1 MINKR
6 LPVPAVPRKGPKDRY
21 PSKPVFFVG
30 DFKPRKLISDSFGF
44 QCLFDFPGVLGLRNA
59 FDNVSCSTFEGIAT
73 FKGRS
78 LRNGLKPS
86 VLKWRRRIEIAL
98 RWSRRSVSW
107 GSSDADDD
115 AYMGS
120 EGHGADAEELFLQDE
135 VR

>member
-1 MINKR
+1 M
-6 LPVPAVPRKGPKDRY
+6 
-21 PSKPVFFVG
+21 G

-44 QCLFDFPGVLGLRNA
+44 QCLFNFPGVLGLRNA

-78 LRNGLKPS
+78 LRNRLKPS
-86 VLKWRRRIEIAL
+86 KLKWRRKIEIAL

-107 GSSDADDD
+107 GSGDADDD
-115 AYMGS
+115 VYMGS
-120 EGHGADAEELFLQDE
+120 EGYGADTEELFLQDE